1 MSGAI
6 QRATEAAET
15 ADLEQSPKTTTIG
28 DRLVV
33 FSYPGAMSAEC
44 REKIEQ
50 ELSLRLR
57 PLGLTGLVLDC
68 NAEAYQPSAI
78 GTLALQLAEME
89 GKLDALSEMVGRLL
103 EFVEAG
109 EDDEPEA
116 RTLDGDP
123 AGKPRDLGDPL

>member
-1 MSGAI
+1 MSGAM
-6 QRATEAAET
+6 QRETEKAEELY
-15 ADLEQSPKTTTIG
+15 LEQSPKTTTIG

-33 FSYPGAMSAEC
+33 FSFPGAMSDES
-44 REKIEQ
+44 REKVEH
-50 ELSLRLR
+50 ELCLRLR

-89 GKLDALSEMVGRLL
+89 GKIEALSEMVGRLL

-109 EDDEPEA
+109 EDDEPEG

-123 AGKPRDLGDPL
+123 AGRARDLGASL